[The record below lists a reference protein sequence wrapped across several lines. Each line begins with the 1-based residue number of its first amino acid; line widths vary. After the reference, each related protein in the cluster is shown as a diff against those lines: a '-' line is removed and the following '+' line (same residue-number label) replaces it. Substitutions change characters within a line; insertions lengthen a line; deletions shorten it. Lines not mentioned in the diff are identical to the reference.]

1 MRQPARI
8 VSTVRLPAM
17 VAMALVV
24 TMIPCAARSAE
35 PPADTGYPSILINR
49 PVCAMIESY
58 DDWLNCKAAAARWEE
73 P

>member
-8 VSTVRLPAM
+8 VPTVRLPAM

-24 TMIPCAARSAE
+24 TMVPCAARSAE

-58 DDWLNCKAAAARWEE
+58 DDWLNCKAAERRGQE